1 MVVVLTKAEWN
12 ALSRLT
18 TKIDDATKR
27 RRSGADCAI
36 LVHPTAATAYK
47 RRTGREITDWDSNI
61 ECSFDEADYKLQL
74 IHADEVKFAK
84 KGSSAALDDA
94 SPALLAILKSIGL
107 GPDGVTEVTQG
118 DG

>member
-27 RRSGADCAI
+27 RRSGATAI

-47 RRTGREITDWDSNI
+47 RRTVGRSPT
-61 ECSFDEADYKLQL
+61 
-74 IHADEVKFAK
+74 
-84 KGSSAALDDA
+84 GTRTSSARSTRLTT
-94 SPALLAILKSIGL
+94 SCS
-107 GPDGVTEVTQG
+107 
-118 DG
+118 